1 MRINLDEHDE
11 KTRLHNIENNTNKL
25 LDEFGGMK
33 DTLDTIL
40 LINLSKDTNCPYNQR
55 IKINNI
61 LKKRENIILN
71 YTNANKNNARNNQ
84 INANISINTTP
95 ARKIKL
101 NSSSKNDNSA
111 FIKKN

>member
-11 KTRLHNIENNTNKL
+11 KTRLYKIENNTNKL

-55 IKINNI
+55 MKLNNI

-71 YTNANKNNARNNQ
+71 
-84 INANISINTTP
+84 
-95 ARKIKL
+95 
-101 NSSSKNDNSA
+101 
-111 FIKKN
+111 